1 MENNPILPLLER
13 WWWGG
18 VLLVF
23 PGFYLDHLWVKEKRK
38 LNLEEGEE
46 EQVATLQIT

>member
-1 MENNPILPLLER
+1 METTPSCHS
-13 WWWGG
+13 WKGGGGGG

-38 LNLEEGEE
+38 LNLEVGEE